1 MPIVPGNDQN
11 SKKKSGGFPFGSLI
25 VFLIVFGRPLYNLVR
40 SVTRGILTDQQ
51 LLIVAGGAV
60 ALVALVVIVQRVNQ
74 SRQGSS
80 PYSPTSLPMNT
91 PTSLPS
97 TNPAA
102 SLRQYTTSGD
112 TRLPSAPRFEPI
124 ITGKVVLAGLLL
136 ALLLFGGGF
145 LVLVSLAI
153 P

>member
-1 MPIVPGNDQN
+1 MPIVPGNEQN
-11 SKKKSGGFPFGSLI
+11 SKKKSGGFPTGLI
-25 VFLIVFGRPLYNLVR
+25 VFLLIFGGQIYNVVR
-40 SVTRGILTDQQ
+40 GLTRGILTDQQ
-51 LLIVAGGAV
+51 LMIAAGGVV
-60 ALVALVVIVQRVNQ
+60 ALVVLTVIVQRVNQ

-80 PYSPTSLPMNT
+80 PYTTPSMPMNT
-91 PTSLPS
+91 PTSLTP
-97 TNPAA
+97 TNPTA
-102 SLRQYTTSGD
+102 SLQQYTTPGD
-112 TRLPSAPRFEPI
+112 ARLPSAPRFEPI